1 MVIESGVNE
10 RKRDFLPRGAPDA
23 AGREG
28 LDYIAKDHVSH
39 SDRHAE
45 DSG

>member
-1 MVIESGVNE
+1 MEMFRQQV
-10 RKRDFLPRGAPDA
+10 RDA
-23 AGREG
+23 AGRES
-28 LDYIAKDHVSH
+28 LDDIAKDHVSH